1 MHKLMDKKNKDLI
14 KKNTELLLEITKI
27 NAQHV
32 DYVKE
37 NVKDKFTNEK
47 NYNKILKDLDTNI
60 KEIGILLEN
69 TKNLKEKFLLWR
81 QKNKAKLQEKDVNI
95 IDKKIKKKKV
105 TNQIKKK

>member
-27 NAQHV
+27 NEQHV

-81 QKNKAKLQEKDVNI
+81 QKNKAELQEKDVNI